1 LLLVALVLLGPY
13 CHWAYQSWP
22 APWARIRFGAQYNLK
37 YDLPLDASSF
47 FLRLNK
53 QDPRY
58 GICEAVRGM
67 TPVHSVLLVDNT
79 DIYYPVLTGRSLYV
93 SAQDRELAGINLHDE
108 DLEAHIRGYGPQIL
122 ADRRAILAE
131 FFNAGDSSL
140 RQQALRAVQALQ
152 RPVAIIADQAHPDLF
167 NWLRAEKDASE
178 LYTENGMSLWLIDE
192 TGSPR

>member
-1 LLLVALVLLGPY
+1 
-13 CHWAYQSWP
+13 
-22 APWARIRFGAQYNLK
+22 LK
-37 YDLPLDASSF
+37 YDLTLDASSF